1 MNNINNNSRTQ
12 RPSFSPTFLLL
23 AVLFCVCLIVSN
35 LMEIKTVSI
44 GPLALTAGVVVF
56 PISYIISDCIVEIYG
71 FRRARLVIWLGFAM
85 NLLVSL
91 LLQIGLWL
99 PGDEQ
104 WHGQEAM
111 QLIFGAVPRILA
123 ASFTAFL
130 CGSMVNAY
138 VMSRMK
144 AGREGTHGFSLRAIV
159 STLWGES
166 TDSCIFF
173 PIAFGGV
180 LPWSM
185 ILSLIIT
192 QTLLKTLYEIII
204 LPVTLRLVKRL
215 RRIEGTDAHDTDI
228 SYKWWKIN
236 DL

>member
-1 MNNINNNSRTQ
+1 MDKRTSQ
-12 RPSFSPTFLLL
+12 RAGFSPTFLVL

-35 LMEIKTVSI
+35 LMEIKTVSL
-44 GPLALTAGVVVF
+44 GPLTLTAGVVVF

-71 FRRARLVIWLGFAM
+71 FGRARFVIWLGFAM
-85 NLLVSL
+85 SLLVSC

-99 PGDEQ
+99 PGDAEWRQ
-104 WHGQEAM
+104 QEAM
-111 QLIFGAVPRILA
+111 QTIYGAVPRIMA
-123 ASFTAFL
+123 ASFAAFL

-144 AGREGTHGFSLRAIV
+144 AGREGTRGFSLRAIV

-173 PIAFGGV
+173 PAAFAGV
-180 LPWSM
+180 LPWRV
-185 ILSLIIT
+185 IASLIVT
-192 QTLLKTLYEIII
+192 QALLKTAYEIII
-204 LPVTLRLVKRL
+204 LPVTLRVVHRL
-215 RRIEGTDAHDTDI
+215 RAIEGSEADDRGI

-236 DL
+236 EI